1 MSKSFDEYYVLLQRE
16 LKLQGKSE
24 STAES
29 YQRSLRRVNERIP
42 KDLDQLNVEDLKF
55 YFADL
60 LDTHSW
66 STVKVDRCALVFF
79 YTYVLNR
86 KWDWVKIVRIPQVKK
101 LPNILSQ
108 EEVVRVLSQVE
119 KLRYQVC
126 LSCIYSM
133 GLRLSEGL
141 RIETGDI
148 YKATMRVQIRNTKGK
163 RDRLVP
169 LPHVTYHLLA
179 KYWRTHRNEKLL
191 FPNVKGTLERVRKA
205 KVPMD
210 KGAMQGALKLA
221 LRDSHISRNISVH
234 SLRHSYAT
242 HLVEMGINL
251 RVIQEILGHSSP
263 LTTAV
268 YTQLSKPVQEKS
280 NELINEL
287 MSKLGGLL

>member
-148 YKATMRVQIRNTKGK
+148 YKATMRVHIRNTKGK

-169 LPHVTYHLLA
+169 MPNVTYHLLA

-263 LTTAV
+263 LTTAL

>member
-210 KGAMQGALKLA
+210 KGALQGALKLA

>member
-1 MSKSFDEYYVLLQRE
+1 MSKSFEEYYVLLKRE

-24 STAES
+24 STAKG
-29 YQRSLRRVNERIP
+29 YQRALRRVHERIA
-42 KDLDQLNVEDLKF
+42 KDLDQLTVEDLKL
-55 YFADL
+55 YFSDL

-79 YTYVLNR
+79 YSYVLNR
-86 KWDWVKIVRIPQVKK
+86 KWNWVKIVRVPQVKK

-108 EEVVRVLSQVE
+108 EEVLEVLSQLE

-148 YKATMRVQIRNTKGK
+148 YRSTMRLQVRNTKGK

-169 LPHVTYHLLA
+169 LPHVTYHLLV
-179 KYWRTHRNEKLL
+179 KYWKTHRNEKLL
-191 FPNVKGTLERVRKA
+191 FPKVNGTLESVQKT
-205 KVPMD
+205 KFHMD
-210 KGAMQGALKLA
+210 KGGVQGALKLA
-221 LRDSHISRNISVH
+221 IRDSHISRDLSVH

-242 HLVEMGINL
+242 HLVEMGVNL

-263 LTTAV
+263 VTTAV

-280 NELINEL
+280 KELINEL
-287 MSKLGGLL
+287 MFKLGGLL